1 MIQVTFAHLAADDPA
16 QGTAFYLD
24 GEFAGVI
31 RKHTA
36 PTAAHAVDFH
46 RAFWRP
52 TRLREARGYV
62 PVADRSAALRLVS
75 RLALRLAYRQLRS
88 RARAIVNSPCAST
101 FYQRVLADIAFQ
113 RPLARVLIDQRS
125 WNDPSQ
131 GNGSRDLA
139 FTPEC
144 ASLEPVPAARP
155 AKRVFNVYPA
165 LTYNLLH
172 YTDGTYR
179 RVTAAD
185 IQAGADPR
193 PANTAFPFAQVT
205 GGSLP
210 PSPASAGTRALFI
223 HPTVV
228 P

>member
-1 MIQVTFAHLAADDPA
+1 MIQVTFANLVADDPA
-16 QGTAFYLD
+16 KGTAFYLD

-52 TRLREARGYV
+52 TRFLEARGHV
-62 PVADRSAALRLVS
+62 VVADRSAALRLVS

-101 FYQRVLADIAFQ
+101 FYRRLLGDTDFQ
-113 RPLARVLIDQRS
+113 RPLARVLIDQRT

-131 GNGSRDLA
+131 GNGSRDLV

-144 ASLEPVPAARP
+144 ASPEPVPTVPAA
-155 AKRVFNVYPA
+155 KVVYRVFPA
-165 LTYNLLH
+165 RTWNLVC

-185 IQAGADPR
+185 IQAGADPC
-193 PANTAFPFAQVT
+193 PTDTAFPFAQ
-205 GGSLP
+205 GAAAA
-210 PSPASAGTRALFI
+210 SPASQSDDIPWALFLP
-223 HPTVV
+223 PTVV